1 MNVLISPNAFK
12 GTMTATEAGEIIDKF
27 LKESS
32 PDIQTKMIPI
42 ADGGD
47 GTCELLSRALGL
59 KKIST
64 WTLDP
69 FGKPVIGTFGFDNY
83 SKKAF
88 IDVSTAS
95 GIGLIGNEIKNP
107 FVASTFGTGL
117 LIQSAVNEGAEEIIL
132 GLGGSAT
139 IDLGIGILASL
150 GISFLDE
157 KGRDLTPFS
166 PDYLSRIR
174 YIQRPAKLPKFR
186 FTCLCDVKNTFSGV
200 KGAILVFGLQKGL
213 EKQEFES
220 YERICETVIQKIFH
234 KVKKTFVDESG
245 FGAAGG
251 IALGLSAFFPL
262 KIEFGA
268 SYFFGKVDLDEE
280 VKWSDVVITGE
291 GKYDSQSNEG
301 KACFEL
307 LQRTK
312 NQQKK
317 SILITSGEDAFQ
329 AGFDEVLVLP
339 ELNFLHSDYHLKARE
354 NLLGLLK
361 SRLIEILDVKKLN
374 S

>member
-1 MNVLISPNAFK
+1 MNILISPNAFK
-12 GTMTATEAGEIIDKF
+12 GTMTAIDAGEIIDKF

-32 PDIQTKMIPI
+32 PKIQTKMIPI

-59 KKIST
+59 KQISI
-64 WTLDP
+64 WTLDS
-69 FGKPVIGTFGFDNY
+69 FGKPVIGTFGFDSY
-83 SKKAF
+83 SKKAY

-107 FVASTFGTGL
+107 FVASSFGTGL
-117 LIQSAVNEGAEEIIL
+117 LIRQAVEEGAEEIIL

-157 KGRDLTPFS
+157 NGRELTLFS
-166 PDYLSRIR
+166 VDYLSRICH
-174 YIQRPAKLPKFR
+174 IQRSPELPKIR
-186 FTCLCDVKNTFSGV
+186 FTCLCDVKNTFFGD
-200 KGAILVFGLQKGL
+200 KGAIPVFGPQKGL
-213 EKQEFES
+213 ESQEFEP
-220 YERICETVIQKIFH
+220 YERICKTVIQKIYD

-251 IALGLSAFFPL
+251 IALGLSAFFSL

-268 SYFFGKVDLDEE
+268 TYFFESVKLDEE

-291 GKYDSQSNEG
+291 GKYDSQSDQG

-312 NQQKK
+312 NHRKK
-317 SILITSGEDAFQ
+317 SILITSGEEAFQ
-329 AGFDEVLVLP
+329 AGFDKVLVLP
-339 ELNFLHSDYHLKARE
+339 ELDFTVPDYKTKAHE

-361 SRLIEILDVKKLN
+361 LELKGIMGEMD
-374 S
+374 